1 MEGKGFWWLL
11 AVLSAGY
18 IVPSYAIEPASV
30 TTGPLA
36 VKPQLSIQLGHNDN
50 LFLDRR
56 SAESSMIT
64 VINPSVELLAERKND
79 AYRLTYSIEDGQYAN
94 SRADDYTDQSLTAEA
109 ILELNSRHRVDVTGS
124 YIKEHEDRGSN
135 NAAAGD
141 KPSRYTDKSLGFSY
155 LYGAEGAIANVEL
168 TGSYIDHEYDNFKAL
183 NEGRDRENS
192 RIGGIFYYRVAPK
205 TSGLVEL
212 RYEDVAY
219 DLSTSTLDNVETK
232 YLLGVK
238 WDATA
243 KTSGTAKLGY
253 MEKKYDSSARKD
265 QDSLS
270 WEVAAR
276 WSPLTYSVFDIAATQ
291 DFEEASGNED
301 AIDTQSY
308 SLAWTHA
315 WNDRL
320 STNIMLNRMDEEY
333 TGISREDQTD
343 TITLGANYELQRWLA
358 VNLAYTHTD
367 RASDLD
373 DGAYKRE
380 QLMLT
385 ISASF

>member
-1 MEGKGFWWLL
+1 MEGNKIGLLL
-11 AVLSAGY
+11 AALGTGY
-18 IVPSYAIEPASV
+18 VVPAYAIEPASV
-30 TTGPLA
+30 TTGAIA

-50 LFLDRR
+50 LFSDRR

-64 VINPSVELLAERKND
+64 VIKPSVELLAERKND

-109 ILELNSRHRVDVTGS
+109 ILELHSRHRVDANVS
-124 YIKEHEDRGSN
+124 YIKDHEDRGSN
-135 NAAAGD
+135 NAVAGD

-155 LYGAEGAIANVEL
+155 RYGAQGAIANVEL
-168 TGSYIDHEYDNFKAL
+168 TGSYLDHEFDNFKAL

-192 RIGGIFYYRVAPK
+192 RIGGVFYYRVAPK
-205 TSGLVEL
+205 TSGLAEL
-212 RYEDVAY
+212 RYEDIDY

-253 MEKKYDSSARKD
+253 MEKAYDSSARKD

-276 WSPLTYSVFDIAATQ
+276 WSPLTYSVFDITAVQ

-301 AIDTQSY
+301 AIDTQTY

-320 STNIMLNRMDEEY
+320 STNIMLNRIDEEY

-343 TITLGANYELQRWLA
+343 TLMLGANYELQRWLA

-367 RASDLD
+367 KTSDLD
-373 DGAYKRE
+373 DEAYKRE

-385 ISASF
+385 VSVSF